1 MMKRQKKWTT
11 DLIGVLAT
19 EEETYEHMGRSRAIF
34 RNSQNY
40 LQFYIKSLIEQY
52 PGSLPREAKLFT
64 SYSNELERYGFQD
77 DYANPDIEERIR
89 NLEEFLHDT
98 LFIFQP
104 MMKVLATHG
113 EVYIA
118 EEIRLVPKLETY
130 KSEHAFRPIP
140 IFSQDVHD
148 LSIQD
153 FEANLLNRK
162 YLGQISNLS
171 MEREDTPEIV
181 LWKEHELQYH
191 MYGLFTSHDYAHGG
205 LLLTSDQPV
214 RKGSFQWL
222 DRAYYL
228 GRRDDTVLFID
239 TDTYEE
245 VRQAFAELKPLEKH
259 IREEAYGEEEEQEQ
273 MASTAEA
280 HEPVV
285 KAAPPEQEQAAP
297 QEESHSREDEF
308 MELFLQEARDMG
320 LVYRE
325 RDLYNFHTAVKSNA
339 LTILAG
345 MSGTGKSKLVQA
357 YAKALGLDSQQ
368 LVMIPVRP
376 SWTDDSELLG
386 YVDIKNMIYR
396 PGESGL
402 IDVLIQAQHQ
412 DNRKLYIICFDEM
425 NLARVEHYFAQFLS
439 VLEME
444 PGRRKVRLYSSN
456 IEQQVYNSATY
467 PPELAIGNNVIFIGT
482 VNLDE
487 STYHFSDKVLDRSNV
502 ITLDVMPFRRLR
514 QIERKGPKAKQPMS
528 FEDYH
533 SFRRPEELSISLSD
547 EEADFLWE
555 MHRQL
560 QDCSRNLGIGPRVVR
575 QIDYYLKNLP
585 ANPYLSRRE
594 ALDLQIV
601 QRVLT
606 KLRGPE
612 SMLKTLIGKQAEEGL
627 SGTLYQ
633 LLDASPHI
641 SDFAESKKALIQ
653 KAKELRDNGF
663 TI

>member
-19 EEETYEHMGRSRAIF
+19 EEEAYDYMGRSRAIF

-40 LQFYIKSLIEQY
+40 LQFYIKSLIDHY
-52 PGSLPREAKLFT
+52 PSSLPREARLFT

-77 DYANPDIEERIR
+77 DYTNPDIEERIR
-89 NLEEFLHDT
+89 NLEEFLNDT

-104 MMKVLATHG
+104 TMKVLATHG

-130 KSEHAFRPIP
+130 KSEHTFIPVP
-140 IFSQDVHD
+140 IFSRDVHD

-181 LWKEHELQYH
+181 LWKENDLQYH

-205 LLLTSDQPV
+205 LLLASDHPV
-214 RKGSFQWL
+214 RKGTFQWL
-222 DRAYYL
+222 EHAYYL

-239 TDTYEE
+239 SDTYAD
-245 VRQAFAELKPLEKH
+245 VKQAFEEMKPLEKH
-259 IREEAYGEEEEQEQ
+259 IHAEAYGEDEGQEPVQ
-273 MASTAEA
+273 PSVDAS
-280 HEPVV
+280 EPVV
-285 KAAPPEQEQAAP
+285 RGVPEPEQTVIHEGSP
-297 QEESHSREDEF
+297 SREDEF

-325 RDLYNFHTAVKSNA
+325 SDLYNFHTAVKSNA

-467 PPELAIGNNVIFIGT
+467 PPELPIGNNIIFIGT

-502 ITLDVMPFRRLR
+502 ITLDVMPFRRLQ
-514 QIERKGPKAKQPMS
+514 QIERKGPKAKQPMP
-528 FEDYH
+528 FEEYH

-547 EEADFLWE
+547 EEVDFLWE

-585 ANPYLSRRE
+585 LNPYLSRRE
-594 ALDLQIV
+594 AFDLQIV

-612 SMLKTLIGKQAEEGL
+612 SMLKSLVGKQVDEGL
-627 SGTLYQ
+627 NGTLYR
-633 LLDASPHI
+633 LLDSNTHI
-641 SDFAESKKALIQ
+641 SEFTESKKALIQ